1 MPVFT
6 WWGWEKG
13 LGMELITQNQQ
24 LPSTIEDLARF
35 VLIGRDRMAAV
46 RAEISAINRLGL
58 AQEVRQQKLAEAQD
72 IAEVVLDAEVKLGKL
87 MKSELPDGR
96 GGDRGNQYTGGKTDN
111 ADRSGKSRNDVI
123 KELGLEERQIRRLQ
137 QLSEYPEIVA
147 QAKVEARESSDIVSR
162 SFVLEKIKAKE
173 REERQNQVAEA
184 VTPRQIPAGTFE
196 VIYADPP
203 WRYRFSE
210 TKSREIENQYPTMS
224 LDDIKALDIPS
235 ADDCVL
241 LMWATAPKLAEAIEV
256 IAAWGFDYRTCA
268 VWDKEKIGM
277 GYWFRGQ
284 HELLLVGV
292 KGEYPAPLPE
302 NRFSSVY
309 REARGEHSA
318 KPERYYEMIE
328 AMFPGRTYLELFA
341 RSRHGEGWEVW
352 GNQL

>member
-1 MPVFT
+1 MEIPKQPPEQRFLSDTAVAQV
-6 WWGWEKG
+6 KPKKYILAD
-13 LGMELITQNQQ
+13 LGFNPKQAERFET
-24 LPSTIEDLARF
+24 LA
-35 VLIGRDRMAAV
+35 
-46 RAEISAINRLGL
+46 
-58 AQEVRQQKLAEAQD
+58 KH
-72 IAEVVLDAEVKLGKL
+72 
-87 MKSELPDGR
+87 
-96 GGDRGNQYTGGKTDN
+96 
-111 ADRSGKSRNDVI
+111 
-123 KELGLEERQIRRLQ
+123 
-137 QLSEYPEIVA
+137 PEIVA
-147 QAKVEARESSDIVSR
+147 QAKAEAREQDDIVSR